1 VKVTIALHLCS
12 ARSDNLKKSTQT
24 PVNLEPRI
32 LLTTLI
38 VLLKEVADQCMNR
51 RNPYRI
57 DCLLWVLWEERVRK
71 EHKNSE

>member
-38 VLLKEVADQCMNR
+38 VLLKEVAEQCMNR

-57 DCLLWVLWEERVRK
+57 DSYSWVLGEERGKKRA
-71 EHKNSE
+71 